1 MIDRRAHIVTA
12 DLTYRGHVFS
22 LADDGTA
29 TIENRGRT
37 DVLRQLTGAEADS
50 RDGQVYRVVGR
61 DADGVEM
68 IWRVVGACAR
78 CAPES
83 IMPTPSYDIPT

>member
-12 DLTYRGHVFS
+12 DLTYRGHIFI
-22 LADDGTA
+22 LGDDGIA
-29 TIENRGRT
+29 AIWNRGR
-37 DVLRQLTGAEADS
+37 DAVLRSLSGASADS

-61 DADGVEM
+61 NADGDETV
-68 IWRVVGACAR
+68 WRVVGACAR

-83 IMPTPSYDIPT
+83 IMPTPNYDVPT